1 MNTNLFTTLMAT
13 MFNQKNVTTNNL
25 AFLTG
30 LIASAGLITYGILS
44 IFMPG
49 ILAVLIMFAT
59 TAFFGY
65 RTVSSSEEMPTTQR
79 QTTKSTKSTY

>member
-1 MNTNLFTTLMAT
+1 MNLLKTLMTT

-25 AFLTG
+25 AFLIG

-65 RTVSSSEEMPTTQR
+65 RTASANEEFPAKDR
-79 QTTKSTKSTY
+79 VQTTKSTY